1 MQARLAELNAMIA
14 NNARNGFPDKVIPS
28 FSNTNEQLPSFYMVI
43 TLVLLSRFA
52 NKVQVTRFS
61 P

>member
-28 FSNTNEQLPSFYMVI
+28 FSNTNDQLPSFYMVI
-43 TLVLLSRFA
+43 TNSLVLQTKF
-52 NKVQVTRFS
+52 K
-61 P
+61 